1 LAVTGDR
8 RSPQLPEVPTMLE
21 LGFPGFE
28 VYSWQAF
35 AAPRGLPKD
44 IRSRMEGAVVS
55 ALRLPQ
61 VRQSMDEIGFEV
73 VANTS
78 AEFEAF
84 LRGEIARWK
93 QVVQTANI
101 QPN

>member
-1 LAVTGDR
+1 MIRGIHHVALATSDIDR
-8 RSPQLPEVPTMLE
+8 LVKFYQE
-21 LGFPGFE
+21 GF
-28 VYSWQAF
+28 
-35 AAPRGLPKD
+35 
-44 IRSRMEGAVVS
+44 
-55 ALRLPQ
+55 
-61 VRQSMDEIGFEV
+61 GFEV
-73 VANTS
+73 VANTG

>member
-1 LAVTGDR
+1 
-8 RSPQLPEVPTMLE
+8 
-21 LGFPGFE
+21 
-28 VYSWQAF
+28 
-35 AAPRGLPKD
+35 
-44 IRSRMEGAVVS
+44 MEGAVVS